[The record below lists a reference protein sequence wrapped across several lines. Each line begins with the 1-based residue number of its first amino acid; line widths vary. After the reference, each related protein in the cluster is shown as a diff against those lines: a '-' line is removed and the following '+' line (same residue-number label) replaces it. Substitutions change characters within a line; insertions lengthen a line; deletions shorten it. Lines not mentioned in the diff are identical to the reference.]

1 MNRKKWK
8 GNLLTVEPISKKNKQ
23 ERRKKTLKRKNLS
36 FTLSN
41 FFSPIVN
48 EDKYTEWQMSYPP
61 PHLHVLLEI
70 KNWKMWSPLHTPH
83 PRHQKKS
90 LKVCR
95 NAGAEA
101 VTWLKQNLKQNSNSS
116 LLNWRYWDGQVCMKV
131 SVQLGG
137 DIYIHWPSLFIKL
150 IHCTILN
157 YQLEINSLPLMVIF
171 EESLALISMDWRLIV
186 YDY

>member
-1 MNRKKWK
+1 MAD
-8 GNLLTVEPISKKNKQ
+8 V
-23 ERRKKTLKRKNLS
+23 LS
-36 FTLSN
+36 
-41 FFSPIVN
+41 
-48 EDKYTEWQMSYPP
+48 PP
-61 PHLHVLLEI
+61 PPLCLTWDKKLE
-70 KNWKMWSPLHTPH
+70 NVGPPTHTPS
-83 PRHQKKS
+83 PPPKKKS